1 MTFEPLEGFERSA
14 GEPRRYLIQKKRI
27 GRKITAIKKSEINVS
42 AKKSVSTSCAPV
54 EACGGKRWNL
64 SIPHPVRDTRL
75 FEARAIRNT
84 HSAINPTKPT
94 LAMRNTDNISAPYL
108 PVMGL

>member
-54 EACGGKRWNL
+54 EACGGKRWNW
-64 SIPHPVRDTRL
+64 SIPHHVRDRRL
-75 FEARAIRNT
+75 FEAGAAQITN
-84 HSAINPTKPT
+84 SAINRRKPT
-94 LAMRNTDNISAPYL
+94 PAMRNPDSTT
-108 PVMGL
+108 